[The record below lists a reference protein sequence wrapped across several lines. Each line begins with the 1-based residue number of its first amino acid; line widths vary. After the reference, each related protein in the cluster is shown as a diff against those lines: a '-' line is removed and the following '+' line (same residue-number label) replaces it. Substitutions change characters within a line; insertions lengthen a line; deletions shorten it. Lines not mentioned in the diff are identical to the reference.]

1 MGALEEGSVEK
12 ALEEGSV
19 EKALEEGSVEESLEE
34 LVEKSLE
41 EESIEES
48 LEEPVEKSVKKSV
61 EESVEKETV
70 LDKTIKKLN
79 LVHCQDAI
87 KEIASSVEDLP
98 YIAVDDLCSDDLKS
112 GKLDLATARLVISK
126 IQSLK
131 GNTCPTKPQSLK
143 KKKLK

>member
-1 MGALEEGSVEK
+1 MG

-41 EESIEES
+41 EESIEESLEELVEKS